1 MKSNKKFLA
10 LIPAR
15 AGSKGIKDKNIIDLK
30 GKPLIAYSIDA
41 ALKSKYIDRVVVST
55 DGEEIAAVA
64 KEWGADVPFLRPDYL
79 ASDTAKTIDAV
90 LHCIEALKKAGD
102 SIGVEIKS
110 EIQSDGKIIN
120 ELSINDI
127 KESTAVLFAID
138 GEVEEVEKIERFI
151 DCEYYEVEEQFIKN
165 DAKSVLQEILSDLN

>member
-1 MKSNKKFLA
+1 MNK
-10 LIPAR
+10 
-15 AGSKGIKDKNIIDLK
+15 II
-30 GKPLIAYSIDA
+30 
-41 ALKSKYIDRVVVST
+41 VVVANNN
-55 DGEEIAAVA
+55 E
-64 KEWGADVPFLRPDYL
+64 
-79 ASDTAKTIDAV
+79 
-90 LHCIEALKKAGD
+90 CIESLKKAGD

-110 EIQSDGKIIN
+110 EIQSEGK
-120 ELSINDI
+120 I